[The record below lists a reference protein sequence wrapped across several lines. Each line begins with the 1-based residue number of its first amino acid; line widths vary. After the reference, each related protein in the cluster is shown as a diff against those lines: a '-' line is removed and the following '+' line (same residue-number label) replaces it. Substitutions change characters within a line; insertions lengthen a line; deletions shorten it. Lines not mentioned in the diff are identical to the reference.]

1 VSGKPLI
8 LHLTTTKKGMGYV
21 LKQHDKSGRE
31 ERAIYYLIKKFTN
44 YKSRYTMVK
53 KLYYVLVWD
62 TK

>member
-1 VSGKPLI
+1 
-8 LHLTTTKKGMGYV
+8 MGYV
-21 LKQHDKSGRE
+21 LKQHDKFGRE

-62 TK
+62 TKRLR